1 MDSLNKAYIQPLHEL
16 RYCLD
21 HFMRCFDYEEDGKK
35 EDLIKKSISSAVGH
49 LQRTYSDSID
59 DLPPFLKGQ
68 FVMVAFK
75 MQIGDLIDSEI
86 MQLYPIEFAKELLNL
101 FTPELEKMTKAVD
114 EYKINKSVEKATESI
129 ESTTEIEILSDDQLE
144 MLQVVTDQFLSE
156 DLAKKLQDYLDIL
169 HSREVSLLEV
179 KVRDEKVE
187 LKDKILIPT
196 VTGVIGV
203 IIGFILQIIF
213 L

>member
-49 LQRTYSDSID
+49 LQRTYSDSIEWM
-59 DLPPFLKGQ
+59 LVNVKEEYVVVLEQ
-68 FVMVAFK
+68 YTNEQIQMAFPEYYT
-75 MQIGDLIDSEI
+75 EI
-86 MQLYPIEFAKELLNL
+86 RPA
-101 FTPELEKMTKAVD
+101 LEKMTKAVD

-156 DLAKKLQDYLDIL
+156 DLAL

-179 KVRDEKVE
+179 KVRDEKVA